1 MPPPRFSLTGYDT
14 EEIDAAARVQA
25 DAPGWLVMW
34 RPWRRCFTA
43 FECRDPCQVRIVE
56 AGTADELRDLMQHVE
71 VELWQTLPLPSTA
84 ESPPTRDLP
93 LRSAR

>member
-1 MPPPRFSLTGYDT
+1 MAAGRDP
-14 EEIDAAARVQA
+14 EKIDAAARIQA

-43 FECRDPCQVRIVE
+43 FECRDPRQVRIVE

-71 VELWQTLPLPSTA
+71 VELWQTLSPA
-84 ESPPTRDLP
+84 ESSATRDLP